1 MVALILYHSPLTHL
15 AFRVHTIVQLTM
27 AAQAAPTVPPN
38 DAISISKQEQQIDD
52 ARTNGAATA
61 GQPFELQSEAA
72 AAATKIQQKYA
83 EERDKRVRSD
93 GDGQY
98 IDLALSEKFK
108 HFRTDP
114 WLDSRS
120 DHDTLHDGQH
130 VKFLVLGGGFGGLLM
145 AIKLVKQGFPPDD
158 IRIIE
163 SAGGFGGT
171 WYWNRYP
178 G

>member
-1 MVALILYHSPLTHL
+1 
-15 AFRVHTIVQLTM
+15 M

-38 DAISISKQEQQIDD
+38 DPVSVDKQEQQVND
-52 ARTNGAATA
+52 AQADGTGTTD
-61 GQPFELQSEAA
+61 QPSELRSEAA
-72 AAATKIQQKYA
+72 AAAVKIQQKYA

-98 IDLALSEKFK
+98 IDLALSEKYK

-114 WLDSRS
+114 WLDSSS
-120 DHDTLHDGQH
+120 DLNTLHDGQS
-130 VKFLVLGGGFGGLLM
+130 VKFLILGGGFGGLLM
-145 AIKLVKQGFPPDD
+145 SIKLVKQGFPPSD